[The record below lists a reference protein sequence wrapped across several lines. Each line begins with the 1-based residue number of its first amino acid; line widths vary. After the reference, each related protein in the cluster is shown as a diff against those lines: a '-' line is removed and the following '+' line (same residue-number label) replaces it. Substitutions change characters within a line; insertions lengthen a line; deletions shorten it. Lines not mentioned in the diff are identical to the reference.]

1 MDEIDLVRRF
11 RPATTIE
18 VVEGAAQARAR
29 EALRQA
35 MYAEGAV
42 STARSRTMRSGHL
55 VPRLLLAAAL
65 ALVLLSVPAFGLVS
79 RFASWINSWK
89 DPDSPAAIAADVVI
103 AAGVSGVPWRVVATQ
118 TDQGLCLFTVYQY
131 EGDRMGTG
139 GCGWGADIY
148 GYPSAAP
155 RGYGAG
161 GDELHWVEGSNGSGH
176 SVGLNGRIVKGVTA
190 ERVASVDL
198 ELADG
203 STMHANL
210 LSRPEGVEA
219 PVNFWWMVLPAGATD
234 VGVPIHALIARDS
247 AGTVLERRIV
257 DQPNG

>member
-11 RPATTIE
+11 RPATPIE

-35 MYAEGAV
+35 MYADGAV
-42 STARSRTMRSGHL
+42 STARSRTMRSRQ

-65 ALVLLSVPAFGLVS
+65 ALVLLSVPAFGIVS
-79 RFASWINSWK
+79 RFASWINSWR
-89 DPDSPAAIAADVVI
+89 DPDSPAAMAPDVVI
-103 AAGVSGVPWRVVATQ
+103 AAGVSGVHWEVVATE

-139 GCGWGADIY
+139 GCGWGVDIY

-176 SVGLNGRIVKGVTA
+176 SAGLNQRIVKGVTA

-203 STMHANL
+203 STMRADL
-210 LSRPEGVEA
+210 LPRPEGVEA

-247 AGTVLERRIV
+247 AGIVLERRIV